1 MKGDLTIKILEA
13 LESAA
18 SVTGELLGVF
28 LCDYQESYRRAR
40 GKAYG
45 RMYDKKSPTEL
56 KKERDKKFYNLMHRL
71 RKDGLITKK
80 KSSWAITK
88 KGKQKLDGLKERK
101 EVFIPRK
108 KYLIEEGKE
117 LNIIIF
123 DIPEEQRRKRDWL
136 RETLIQLG
144 FSKLQQSVWISKNK
158 LPEELLKD
166 LQTFH
171 ILEYVEIFS
180 ITKTGTIRHIG
191 K

>member
-28 LCDYQESYRRAR
+28 LCDYQESYKRAR
-40 GKAYG
+40 GITYG
-45 RMYDKKSPTEL
+45 RMYDKKSPAEL

-71 RKDGLITKK
+71 RKDCLITKK
-80 KSSWAITK
+80 KSSWTITK

-166 LQTFH
+166 LQTFRM
-171 ILEYVEIFS
+171 LEYVEIFS